1 MTKLQV
7 LIATYG
13 QDGLDRISANRLPRI
28 PGVGYLVSCQS
39 PGSTPGIPKALLRD
53 DVKVIFSNSKGSS
66 VNRNILLREASAP
79 YCLTADDDLDF
90 IPDGIE
96 MIIRLF
102 DKSPELSVIALQYIN
117 SDGKTEKNY
126 PSQPFSLSH
135 PPKGYFISCV
145 ELAFRRTRIIE
156 RMIFFNEN
164 FGVNCIYPCGEED
177 LWLHD
182 ILKSGLKGEFHPLTI
197 AIHKGVSTGIRCI
210 GEPGVL
216 RAQGAVITRLCP
228 ATGLLRVILKAW
240 RSSKA
245 SDKSLPAC
253 LLPAL
258 KGWKDAL
265 LHSQKLFPPP

>member
-13 QDGLDRISANRLPRI
+13 QDGLDRISANLLPRI

-117 SDGKTEKNY
+117 SDGKTEKKLSKPTVLPQ
-126 PSQPFSLSH
+126 PSTQRLFH
-135 PPKGYFISCV
+135 IMRGACIPKDSNN
-145 ELAFRRTRIIE
+145 RKND
-156 RMIFFNEN
+156 FFNEN

-228 ATGLLRVILKAW
+228 AT
-240 RSSKA
+240 
-245 SDKSLPAC
+245 AC
-253 LLPAL
+253 SA
-258 KGWKDAL
+258 
-265 LHSQKLFPPP
+265 